1 MRWTW
6 VILLTSIVVAAG
18 LGFLWRV
25 QQEPPAPAPSTETQP
40 QREEASPVAET
51 DRTELAM
58 SGYAEASE
66 DMRALAV
73 AVFNGT
79 PLPADALSRV
89 TPEELS
95 AFYDTTV
102 PKELATKDAPAGMQV
117 RRNLLLDA
125 FAFDRQEAGKAVVEA
140 GADVNVADHLM
151 AYNALAELSGSRMVP
166 FPDFSKGMPWLRL
179 YVENGGDLHAQ
190 RPGTSQTLLQRAAGL
205 DNLEG
210 LLYLL
215 EKGADGWRPAV
226 RDGFAY
232 KPFFDDAFWGSAGII
247 GSEIAFRIAVEG
259 HIQDAKPEQ
268 LAPILND
275 LTAAIDRF
283 EGPGPDSMNTVWRL
297 RAVAQAIL
305 DHSNVA
311 APEPLAEQLRKP
323 FPEDIGGWHLRPD
336 EVRSP
341 PRDRAWP
348 DGAGHDH
355 MAFGLTCNEPDS
367 FSSW

>member
-1 MRWTW
+1 MRWIW
-6 VILLTSIVVAAG
+6 VVLLTSIVVAAG
-18 LGFLWRV
+18 LGIPWRA
-25 QQEPPAPAPSTETQP
+25 QQEAPAPSPSSSTETQP
-40 QREEASPVAET
+40 QRQEASPVAEI

-58 SGYAEASE
+58 SGYAAASE
-66 DMRALAV
+66 DIRALAV

-102 PKELATKDAPAGMQV
+102 PEELATKDAPAGMSV

-125 FAFDRQEAGKAVVEA
+125 FAYDRLEAGKALVEA
-140 GADVNVADHLM
+140 GADVNVADHLL
-151 AYNALAELSGSRMVP
+151 AYNALADLSGSRMVP
-166 FPDFSKGMPWLRL
+166 FPDFSRGMPWLRL

-190 RPGTSQTLLQRAAGL
+190 RPGTSQTLLQRAASLG
-205 DNLEG
+205 NLEG

-215 EKGADGWRPAV
+215 DQGADGWRPAV
-226 RDGFAY
+226 QDGFVHR
-232 KPFFDDAFWGSAGII
+232 PFFRRVFGGSAGIV

-259 HIQDAKPEQ
+259 HLRDATPEQ
-268 LAPILND
+268 LTPILND
-275 LTAAIDRF
+275 LSAAIDRF

-297 RAVAQAIL
+297 RAVAKAIL
-305 DHSNVA
+305 DHSDA
-311 APEPLAEQLRKP
+311 LAPEPLARQLREP

-341 PRDRAWP
+341 PGTEPGPIQPGTIIWP
-348 DGAGHDH
+348 SD
-355 MAFGLTCNEPDS
+355 
-367 FSSW
+367 